1 MSPEMRR
8 KFDEQAQERMEKKEK
23 LYEHLKYNMNS
34 NRPSPFT
41 VLAKANRSMGRAMG

>member
-8 KFDEQAQERMEKKEK
+8 KFDEQEQERMEKKEK

-34 NRPSPFT
+34 NRPSLFT
-41 VLAKANRSMGRAMG
+41 LFGQS